1 VGSALYSVSALKT
14 LAVPGKVV
22 GKGGGVLLLERH
34 GLSLATVMARMG
46 KLDELGRVLERDF
59 GIQLPEAG
67 RRTGTEKLSFAWSAP
82 GQWLACAEGVE
93 RVAFERRLRDGLKL
107 LASVS
112 NQSDGR
118 TVIRISGDRSRDVLA
133 KGVPLD
139 LHPSVFTPGCT
150 ASTIVAHINVHFWQ
164 LDDRPSYEFAVFRS
178 FSAAFWHFLTES
190 SAEYGY
196 TVS

>member
-1 VGSALYSVSALKT
+1 LYSVSALKT
-14 LAVPGKVV
+14 LAVPGNVV
-22 GKGGGVLLLERH
+22 GSGEGVRLSERR
-34 GLSLATVMARMG
+34 GLSLATVMARKG
-46 KLDELGRVLERDF
+46 KLEELGRVLERDF
-59 GIQLPEAG
+59 GVQLPEPG
-67 RRTGTEKLSFAWSAP
+67 RRTGTEKLSFSWSAP

-93 RVAFERRLRDGLKL
+93 RMTFERRLRDGLKS

-150 ASTIVAHINVHFWQ
+150 ASTVVAHINVHFWQ

-178 FSAAFWHFLTES
+178 FSAAFWHFLIES

-196 TVS
+196 IVT